1 MTDSASR
8 SCVDRTRSF
17 LLEPHSSA
25 VLIAR
30 DSVTGA
36 GDSPIAPAAVAIG
49 GCDSLID
56 ECAATFGGGDPST
69 AYAAAMLWY
78 QGYPDRQPKGLE

>member
-8 SCVDRTRSF
+8 SCVDRTRPH
-17 LLEPHSSA
+17 LLELHSSA

-30 DSVTGA
+30 DSVGGA
-36 GDSPIAPAAVAIG
+36 GDPSIAPAAVATG
-49 GCDSLID
+49 GCDSLIE
-56 ECAATFGGGDPST
+56 ECAASFGGGEPST

-78 QGYPDRQPKGLE
+78 QGYPDRQPGGG

>member
-1 MTDSASR
+1 LS
-8 SCVDRTRSF
+8 
-17 LLEPHSSA
+17 
-25 VLIAR
+25 
-30 DSVTGA
+30 
-36 GDSPIAPAAVAIG
+36 
-49 GCDSLID
+49 D